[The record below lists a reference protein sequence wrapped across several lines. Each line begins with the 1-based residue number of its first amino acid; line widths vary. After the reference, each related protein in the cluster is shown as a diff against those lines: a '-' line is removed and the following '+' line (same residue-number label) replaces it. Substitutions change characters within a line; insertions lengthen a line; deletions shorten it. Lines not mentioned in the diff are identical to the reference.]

1 MKEGSSVS
9 LRFDP
14 EQQFTCRQCAR
25 CCRRGWDIALTPAE
39 VDAYR
44 KAKSARWF
52 REGPEAYEGT
62 ERDPFEAVPGHEGVF
77 RIRKREDGA
86 CGFLS
91 SENRCRIH
99 EELGGDRKPLT
110 CRLFPFDL
118 HAVGRE
124 VVLSASFSCPTVAV
138 GSGATLQSQTSS
150 LNALHNEW
158 TRRSAEPEVPLLFSE
173 DKTIDAGTAA
183 EFRSVLRKILERR
196 NPDGVRDLRENVA
209 RMAQYCDD
217 LTRHRV
223 LRLPSDGFSEYLTL
237 TGRHAASNDKPLAP
251 HPPSRLSRLFFR
263 GFLFAVIAVRLRL
276 EEKKTTGLR
285 FGLRWRLL
293 RAMTH
298 LHGLGPALGSINL
311 NSIRKVS
318 VPEDDPA
325 IAAIFYNFL
334 RSSIECLGTGRRPLI
349 EELGFSV
356 AQLNAACAL
365 AAMDQFQKGADRVSP
380 EALIRGLTEAA
391 DVSHA
396 QMNTGPIAAPDP
408 LYLFAE
414 KGKPRR
420 H

>member
-1 MKEGSSVS
+1 MS
-9 LRFDP
+9 LRFDQ

-25 CCRRGWDIALTPAE
+25 CCRRGWDIALTPVE
-39 VDAYR
+39 VEAYR

-52 REGPEAYEGT
+52 RESSETNEGT
-62 ERDPFEAVPGHEGVF
+62 DRDPFEPVPGHEGVF

-91 SENRCRIH
+91 TENRCRIH

-124 VVLSASFSCPTVAV
+124 VVLTSSFSCPTVAA
-138 GSGATLQSQTSS
+138 GSGATLQSQSS
-150 LNALHNEW
+150 ALNTLQKEW
-158 TRRSAEPEVPLLFSE
+158 SRSSDERAVPLLFTE
-173 DKTIDAGTAA
+173 DKAIDAKTAA
-183 EFRSVLRKILERR
+183 EFRSILRKILERR
-196 NPDGVRDLRENVA
+196 KADGGRDLRENVA

-223 LRLPSDGFSEYLTL
+223 LRLSADAFSEYLTL
-237 TGRHAASNDKPLAP
+237 TGRYAATTDKPLAP
-251 HPPSRLSRLFFR
+251 RAPSSLSRLFFR

-276 EEKKTTGLR
+276 EEKQTTGLR
-285 FGLRWRLL
+285 LGLRWRLL
-293 RAMTH
+293 RTMAH
-298 LHGLGPALGSINL
+298 LHGLGPALGEINL
-311 NSIRKVS
+311 GAIRNAR
-318 VPEDDPA
+318 VPDDDPA
-325 IAAIFYNFL
+325 IAAILYNFL

-356 AQLNAACAL
+356 AQLNAACVL
-365 AAMDQFQKGADRVSP
+365 AAMQDGRRGVGRVGA

-396 QMNTGPIAAPDP
+396 QMNTGPIAAPGP

-414 KGKPRR
+414 KV
-420 H
+420 